1 VVIYLKA
8 KGRRIIRTIVT
19 VYLIL
24 SCICFDE
31 VKTDSL
37 VYPYDATNKQVQS
50 FTEGC
55 SGIKEDVCTVEMSG
69 IAHEILLCRQSVTQN
84 SEQHRKPEL
93 LFGASVTMAEIQL
106 PLKSYLS
113 FNASNFKVNEASTEI
128 IRFIHNKDGKKQ
140 I

>member
-1 VVIYLKA
+1 LKA

-19 VYLIL
+19 LYLIL

-31 VKTDSL
+31 IKTDSL
-37 VYPYDATNKQVQS
+37 AYPFDATNKPEQS
-50 FTEGC
+50 ITQGC